1 MITRN
6 KTLPTDAVHQFFR
19 SAAFSLALS
28 TVLVCSVSHQISN
41 WFGIEPETAHFQSF
55 ANLDWKKFSV
65 GVETSPEVI
74 RVLEESRL
82 ERERIAAAQVLPEI
96 EIKKEKVK
104 TVRRVAQKTVETV
117 TLTQS
122 ANIVAPVVSTVPSA
136 ELAELEQLENVVTSD
151 SLTVYHQLRSRLA
164 QAIASADQP
173 ATQSIALAGEYP
185 TLIVGQFDPVP
196 EFASDTTIDSTQTW
210 ESVALRD
217 SNSESSDAAADVQD
231 SLGSGGGSPSLEPQE
246 NPHKLE
252 VSIQPLDSHK
262 DQAAELKK
270 TQEREAQLAQ
280 VAQALQI
287 KRESRRQEAALPQ
300 TAPVVAVH
308 EEPMTTEIVASES
321 LAETS
326 ASSQSLVEERVPTIQ
341 ELEASVSKL
350 HGYVTTQ
357 NQVVTIT
364 SSEMSTQNDPSSL
377 NTQTAPSTSQ
387 TDVRI
392 LGPVVLNGSTTSSAT
407 VVQSASSASRAL
419 PGPVV
424 VADTAKPRESTKQES
439 PVDTLLTQGSKKD
452 SSTLMVAKTLMS
464 STCDSAPYGR
474 EVFQKEI
481 LNRESLLI
489 CERLVSAEGSSTD
502 HRRGWWEVRSTD
514 DAHYWPT
521 LIFQRAGEYHHD
533 LKRAPL
539 IHLNSL
545 NVLSKLA
552 QTEIR
557 NDLGILLVET
567 PEGYDFEFSGRS
579 EPALYLNATLNPV
592 SPRDL
597 SRKYAVYLNVHT
609 GPALLSIK
617 DTDGRSLGGILPL
630 IRPQYMTYLKV
641 PKSIRRSV
649 QVQAVDA
656 NSAARKPLFGL
667 SIEVVGAQG
676 KMAITGN
683 DGRATIENVEFFEDY
698 PLYLDLTERSD
709 QYRHRYPV
717 QIQDLGRDAIPLYV
731 FSPQT
736 VGHWVSQMDHA
747 PNENTGLIVGVRTH
761 ESDKKEDSML
771 RLRPLSKRPAVDPEL
786 HAILPGEA
794 VVPESELKQPF
805 SRFIFS
811 QVTEGMYL
819 MEDRNE
825 KTGRNY
831 SETVVVQPGVINV
844 TRPHQ

>member
-6 KTLPTDAVHQFFR
+6 RSFPTDAVHQFFR

-28 TVLVCSVSHQISN
+28 SVLVCTVSHQISN
-41 WFGIEPETAHFQSF
+41 WFGTQPETAVFQSF

-82 ERERIAAAQVLPEI
+82 ERERIAAAEVLPEI

-104 TVRRVAQKTVETV
+104 TVRRVTKKAVETV

-122 ANIVAPVVSTVPSA
+122 ANISVTAVPFAQTS
-136 ELAELEQLENVVTSD
+136 ESAELEQLENVVTSD
-151 SLTVYHQLRSRLA
+151 SLTVYHQLRSRLT
-164 QAIASADQP
+164 QAISASEQVAS
-173 ATQSIALAGEYP
+173 QSD
-185 TLIVGQFDPVP
+185 LIVGQFDPVP
-196 EFASDTTIDSTQTW
+196 DFAMETSIEAARTW
-210 ESVALRD
+210 ENVARRDVSSSDQD
-217 SNSESSDAAADVQD
+217 SNQPSTSSVDE
-231 SLGSGGGSPSLEPQE
+231 LMGSGGGSPSLDPQE
-246 NPHKLE
+246 NPHKVE

-262 DQAAELKK
+262 DQVEELKK
-270 TQEREAQLAQ
+270 NHERETQLAQ
-280 VAQALQI
+280 VAQAIQV
-287 KRESRRQEAALPQ
+287 KREARRLEATQSKSEPII
-300 TAPVVAVH
+300 AVH
-308 EEPMTTEIVASES
+308 EEPQTAEVAPETFASEPVV
-321 LAETS
+321 A
-326 ASSQSLVEERVPTIQ
+326 ASSTVERVPTIQ
-341 ELEASVSKL
+341 ELEAGVSKL

-357 NQVVTIT
+357 NQVAPTI
-364 SSEMSTQNDPSSL
+364 STTVDSQAEQL
-377 NTQTAPSTSQ
+377 ALTTQGSPIGNAE
-387 TDVRI
+387 VRI
-392 LGPVVLNGSTTSSAT
+392 LGPIVLNPAQTSSSIAL
-407 VVQSASSASRAL
+407 QSASASRVI
-419 PGPVV
+419 PGPV
-424 VADTAKPRESTKQES
+424 AAAENRRPQTSSTTGAPSES
-439 PVDTLLTQGSKKD
+439 LLTQASQKD
-452 SSTLMVAKTLMS
+452 SASLLVAKTS
-464 STCDSAPYGR
+464 TNASATCDSAPYGR

-489 CERLVSAEGSSTD
+489 CERMVSAEGSAVD

-521 LIFQRAGEYHHD
+521 LIWQRQGEYHHD

-557 NDLGILLVET
+557 NDLGILIVET
-567 PEGYDFEFSGRS
+567 PDGYDFEFSGRS
-579 EPALYLNATLNPV
+579 EPALYLNSTLNLV
-592 SPRDL
+592 SPRDS

-617 DTDGRSLGGILPL
+617 DTDGRSLGGLLPL
-630 IRPQYMTYLKV
+630 IRPQFMTYLKV
-641 PKSIRRSV
+641 PKSVRRSV
-649 QVQAVDA
+649 QIQAVDA
-656 NSAARKPLFGL
+656 GSASRKPLFGM
-667 SIEVVGAQG
+667 SVEVVGAQG

-709 QYRHRYPV
+709 QYRHRYPL
-717 QIQDLGRDAIPLYV
+717 QIQDLGRDAIPLFV

-736 VGHWVSQMDHA
+736 VGYWISQMDHA
-747 PNENTGLIVGVRTH
+747 PNENTGLIVGVRTQ
-761 ESDKKEDSML
+761 ESDKKEDSLL

-794 VVPESELKQPF
+794 VVPDGELKQPF

-819 MEDRNE
+819 MEDRND